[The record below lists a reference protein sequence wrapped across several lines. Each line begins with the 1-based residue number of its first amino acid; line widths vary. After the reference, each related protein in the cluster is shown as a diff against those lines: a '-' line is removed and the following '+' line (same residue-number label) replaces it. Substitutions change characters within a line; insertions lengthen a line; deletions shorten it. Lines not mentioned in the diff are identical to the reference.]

1 MEYEIDK
8 NEQVARG
15 MITRSAAAELA
26 GVDVR
31 TIDRW
36 ANEGRITRYK
46 IGGMQWVRFRE
57 TEIQL
62 MLTPLPERAVEPVP
76 DDPFAD

>member
-1 MEYEIDK
+1 MPRVRQAPAPEEL
-8 NEQVARG
+8 
-15 MITRSAAAELA
+15 ITRSAAAALA

-46 IGGMQWVRFRE
+46 VGGMQWVRFRE
-57 TEIQL
+57 ADI
-62 MLTPLPERAVEPVP
+62 RAMVEPVP
-76 DDPFAD
+76 DDPFAE

>member
-1 MEYEIDK
+1 MDHEIDR
-8 NEQVARG
+8 NEQVEHD

-36 ANEGRITRYK
+36 ANEHRITRYK
-46 IGGMQWVRFRE
+46 IGGMQWVRFKRS
-57 TEIQL
+57 EIEA
-62 MLTPLPERAVEPVP
+62 MVTPVP
-76 DDPFAD
+76 DDPFAE